1 MIGSDIDD
9 FVASLRFERGLSENT
24 CQAYASDLRSF
35 HEFLVGRKIDDVS
48 LVDRGIVV
56 DFLQEA
62 AAGFNR
68 ATVARRLASLRSWLK
83 YLHSRRRISEDP
95 TALMKQARKSLVLP
109 KTLSER
115 EVSDMIGGIAGDDPR
130 SVRDRAILEVLYGCG
145 LRVSE
150 LCSLSLDSIVGDG
163 ELFRIFGKGSKERLV
178 PIGAAAGRAVMDY
191 LERARG
197 YYANGDIAN
206 DRLFLTRLGKM
217 FTRQGIF
224 KIIRQRAAAAGIPQE
239 KISPHVMRHC
249 FASHML
255 GRGADIRAIQEL
267 LGHSS
272 VSTTQIY
279 THVDAARFGEIHR
292 RFHPRA

>member
-178 PIGAAAGRAVMDY
+178 PIGAAAGKAVMDY

>member
-83 YLHSRRRISEDP
+83 YLHSRRRISEDH

-178 PIGAAAGRAVMDY
+178 PIGSAAGRAVMDY

>member
-150 LCSLSLDSIVGDG
+150 LCRLSLDSIVGDG